1 MPDPSTIFA
10 FAVAVLAGLATLAV
24 LAFIIVWAIL
34 GIRRELRRDR
44 AVSRFD
50 PSTRY
55 WREHA
60 HVTTVDGIPL
70 ADSIVPPPAP

>member
-1 MPDPSTIFA
+1 MGSLELIFGTIVIVLA
-10 FAVAVLAGLATLAV
+10 ALAVIAVLMFV
-24 LAFIIVWAIL
+24 IVWAVL
-34 GIRRELRRDR
+34 GIRREFHRDR